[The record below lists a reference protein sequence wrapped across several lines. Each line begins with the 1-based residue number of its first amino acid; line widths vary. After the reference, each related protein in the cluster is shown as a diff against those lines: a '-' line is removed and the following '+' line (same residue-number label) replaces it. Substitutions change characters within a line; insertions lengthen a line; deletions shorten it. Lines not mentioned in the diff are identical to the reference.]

1 LTALWASAILDAL
14 GGSYM
19 RRLLAILGVLVAS
32 GALATAAGAAGGG
45 GGGSVDIGGGS
56 GGGSSD
62 AKMIARRF
70 ENAKKH
76 LDEAKNLE
84 ARLEKATTPDERKE
98 LADDLHD
105 EYDDARGDLEFVV
118 RKQPKSYPALSEL
131 GFSLRK
137 LGRFDDSLEAYDKA
151 LALKPGYA
159 PAIEY
164 RGEAYLELNR
174 LAEAR
179 GAWEKLSNLD
189 PELADQLLAK
199 MQRWLVR
206 QKEHRNGEIESD
218 ALGEFE
224 AWLSERK
231 LSDLPP
237 GFVQSASTR
246 W

>member
-1 LTALWASAILDAL
+1 
-14 GGSYM
+14 M
-19 RRLLAILGVLVAS
+19 RRLLAILGVLLAS
-32 GALATAAGAAGGG
+32 GALATSASAAGGG
-45 GGGSVDIGGGS
+45 GGGSVDVGGSSGGGGS
-56 GGGSSD
+56 VD
-62 AKMIARRF
+62 AKAVARRF

-84 ARLEKATTPDERKE
+84 ARFEKATSDDERKD
-98 LADDLHD
+98 LADDIHD
-105 EYDDARGDLEFVV
+105 EYDDARGDLEYVV
-118 RKQPKSYPALSEL
+118 KKQPKSYPAQSEL
-131 GFSLRK
+131 GFTLRK

-151 LALKPGYA
+151 LAVKPGYA

-174 LAEAR
+174 LTDAR
-179 GAWEKLSNLD
+179 AAYEKLSNLD
-189 PELADQLLAK
+189 PELADQLLVK

-231 LSDLPP
+231 VSDLPP

>member
-1 LTALWASAILDAL
+1 
-14 GGSYM
+14 M
-19 RRLLAILGVLVAS
+19 RRLLAILGVLLVS
-32 GALATAAGAAGGG
+32 GAIASAASAAGGG
-45 GGGSVDIGGGS
+45 GGGSVDMPSGGGGS
-56 GGGSSD
+56 VD
-62 AKMIARRF
+62 AKAVARRF

-84 ARLEKATTPDERKE
+84 ARLEKATTDDERK
-98 LADDLHD
+98 DLSGDIKD
-105 EYDDARGDLEFVV
+105 EYDDARSDLEYVV
-118 RKQPKSYPALSEL
+118 KKQPKSYPAQSEL
-131 GFSLRK
+131 GFTLRK
-137 LGRFDDSLEAYDKA
+137 LGHFDASLQAYNNA
-151 LALKPGYA
+151 LDVKPGYA

-179 GAWEKLSNLD
+179 GAYEKLSNLD
-189 PELADQLLAK
+189 PELADQLLVK

-231 LSDLPP
+231 VSDLPP

>member
-1 LTALWASAILDAL
+1 
-14 GGSYM
+14 M
-19 RRLLAILGVLVAS
+19 RRLLAILGVLLAS
-32 GALATAAGAAGGG
+32 GALATSASAAGGG
-45 GGGSVDIGGGS
+45 GGGSVDMGGGS
-56 GGGSSD
+56 GGGGSVD
-62 AKMIARRF
+62 AKAVARRF

-84 ARLEKATTPDERKE
+84 ARLEKATAEDERKD
-98 LADDLHD
+98 LADDIKD
-105 EYDDARGDLEFVV
+105 EYDDARGDLEYVV
-118 RKQPKSYPALSEL
+118 KKQPKSYPAQSEL
-131 GFSLRK
+131 GFALRK
-137 LGRFDDSLEAYDKA
+137 LGRFDDSLAAYDKA
-151 LALKPGYA
+151 IAIKPGYA

-174 LAEAR
+174 LTDAR
-179 GAWEKLSNLD
+179 GAYEKLSNLD
-189 PELADQLLAK
+189 PELADQLLVK

-231 LSDLPP
+231 VSDLPP

>member
-1 LTALWASAILDAL
+1 
-14 GGSYM
+14 M
-19 RRLLAILGVLVAS
+19 RQLLAILGVLVAS
-32 GALATAAGAAGGG
+32 AALSTAASAAGG
-45 GGGSVDIGGGS
+45 GGGSVDVGGSS
-56 GGGSSD
+56 GGGGD
-62 AKMIARRF
+62 AERKMVARRF
-70 ENAKKH
+70 ENATKH
-76 LDEAKNLE
+76 LEEAKNLE
-84 ARLEKATTPDERKE
+84 ARLEKTTSADERE
-98 LADDLHD
+98 DIAEDIHD

-118 RKQPKSYPALSEL
+118 KKQPKSYPAQSEL
-131 GFSLRK
+131 GFALRK
-137 LGRFDDSLEAYDKA
+137 LGRFDDSLKAYDKA
-151 LALKPGYA
+151 LATKPGYA

-174 LAEAR
+174 LTDAR
-179 GAWEKLSNLD
+179 AAWEKLSTLD
-189 PELADQLLAK
+189 PELADQLLGK

>member
-1 LTALWASAILDAL
+1 
-14 GGSYM
+14 M
-19 RRLLAILGVLVAS
+19 RRLLAILGVLLAS
-32 GALATAAGAAGGG
+32 GALATSANAAGGG
-45 GGGSVDIGGGS
+45 GGGSVDVGGSS
-56 GGGSSD
+56 GGGSVD
-62 AKMIARRF
+62 AKAVARRF

-76 LDEAKNLE
+76 LEEAKNLE
-84 ARLEKATTPDERKE
+84 ARLEKATSDDERKD
-98 LADDLHD
+98 LADDIHD
-105 EYDDARGDLEFVV
+105 EYDDARGDLEYVV
-118 RKQPKSYPALSEL
+118 KKQPKSYPAQSEL
-131 GFSLRK
+131 GFTLRK

-151 LALKPGYA
+151 LAVKPGYA

-174 LAEAR
+174 LTEAR
-179 GAWEKLSNLD
+179 GAYDKLSNLD
-189 PELADQLLAK
+189 PELADQLLVK
-199 MQRWLVR
+199 MQRWLLR

-231 LSDLPP
+231 VSDLPP